1 MRREVYRDRREAG
14 QRLAALLEPW
24 RDAHPLVLGLARGG
38 VAVGAEVARA
48 LHCPLEPLF
57 VRKIGVPGHEELAAG
72 AVVDVPLPQTVLN
85 EDVCAGL
92 GVPKAYIR
100 DEAARQLAEIARRRL
115 AYVGDRAP
123 LPVAGRTAIV
133 VDDGIATGASMRAA
147 LLAVRR
153 AGPAALVMAV
163 PVGPPDTLDALAGEV
178 DALVCPLRPASFY
191 AIGMYYRDFHQMDD
205 AEVVACLEA
214 ARLP

>member
-14 QRLAALLEPW
+14 QRLATLLKPW
-24 RDAHPLVLGLARGG
+24 REAHPLVLGLARGG

-48 LHCPLEPLF
+48 LGCPLEPLL

-72 AVVDVPLPQTVLN
+72 AVVDVPTPQTVRN
-85 EDVCAGL
+85 EDVCATL
-92 GVPKAYIR
+92 GVPDAYIR
-100 DEAARQLAEIARRRL
+100 AEAARQLAEIMRRRS
-115 AYVGDRAP
+115 AYVGNRAP

-163 PVGPPDTLDALAGEV
+163 PVGPPDTLDALAADV
-178 DALVCPLRPASFY
+178 DAVVCPMRPDPFY
-191 AIGMYYRDFHQMDD
+191 AIGMFYRDFHQMDD
-205 AEVVACLEA
+205 AEVVECLESV
-214 ARLP
+214 REL